1 MKKGI
6 FSLGKQTQNEKS
18 MAIIEQKIHQKKQ
31 ETEQT
36 PVKIFTNKEERLE
49 TIRGNEKGNGLK

>member
-18 MAIIEQKIHQKKQ
+18 MAIIEQK
-31 ETEQT
+31 
-36 PVKIFTNKEERLE
+36 NSLE
-49 TIRGNEKGNGLK
+49 KAGNRIDTSENLYQQRGKAGDNQRE